1 MHYHQNTYVR
11 NVTGLHSN
19 YEHKRQIKAIKD
31 CFINWKMI
39 QDNYQFYCDNI
50 ESLK

>member
-1 MHYHQNTYVR
+1 MHYHQNPYVR

-31 CFINWKMI
+31 
-39 QDNYQFYCDNI
+39 FYHLEND
-50 ESLK
+50 LR